1 MSEPKNPP
9 SERCALVIVDVQ
21 NDFCEG
27 GALAATGGEQ
37 VARDIAEY
45 VRAHHGA
52 YHLILTTQ
60 DWHMDPGPHFSE
72 NPDFVDSWPP
82 HCRAGTSGADFHPA
96 VKQVV
101 EDFVDAQMH
110 KGMYTAAYSAFQGEQ
125 VGGVSM
131 RDFLISHD
139 VDQLHIVG
147 LCTDYCVVETALHAV
162 QYGFRTRVFIHLTAG
177 VSPDSTEMAIQRM
190 RAAGVDIATCHV
202 EN

>member
-1 MSEPKNPP
+1 
-9 SERCALVIVDVQ
+9 
-21 NDFCEG
+21 
-27 GALAATGGEQ
+27 
-37 VARDIAEY
+37 
-45 VRAHHGA
+45 
-52 YHLILTTQ
+52 
-60 DWHMDPGPHFSE
+60 
-72 NPDFVDSWPP
+72 
-82 HCRAGTSGADFHPA
+82 
-96 VKQVV
+96 
-101 EDFVDAQMH
+101 
-110 KGMYTAAYSAFQGEQ
+110 
-125 VGGVSM
+125 M